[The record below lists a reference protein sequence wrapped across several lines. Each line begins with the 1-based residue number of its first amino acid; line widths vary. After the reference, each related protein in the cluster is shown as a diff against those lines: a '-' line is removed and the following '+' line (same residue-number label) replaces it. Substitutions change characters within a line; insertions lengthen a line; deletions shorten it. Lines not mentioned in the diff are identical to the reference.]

1 LPLSLRHIGIRADDF
16 NLVPEFL
23 NQRPGE
29 RRGGYK
35 GSKPRSKCHPRDRC
49 FEPAVF
55 PRPMDALEAHRVR
68 PYTGSMHVHAHGA
81 GGPTRVLKISLAV
94 TLGYIVLLVV
104 AGMRAHSLA
113 LLSEAG
119 HNLSDFLAL
128 LLSLVAVY
136 FQTRPANSTKTYGY
150 HRAGVL
156 AALVNATSLVAVSFF
171 IFYEAFRRLQHPE
184 HVQATVM
191 MWVAAA
197 GVVMNGVIALLLYRS
212 SRGFGGDVNIRS
224 ALLHEV
230 GDTLSTAAVIAGGW
244 AILVTRNYWIDSALS
259 FGIAVLILWSGFG
272 IVRETL
278 NILLEGTPRGMK
290 LEKIESAIRSVG
302 GVNDVHDLHVWSIG
316 SETHALSCHISIA
329 DIPPSV
335 SERIL
340 RDVKDRLLHDF
351 RIDHTTIQFE
361 HAICEVAHGCVIPV
375 SESEEH
381 HHHHSH

>member
-1 LPLSLRHIGIRADDF
+1 
-16 NLVPEFL
+16 
-23 NQRPGE
+23 
-29 RRGGYK
+29 
-35 GSKPRSKCHPRDRC
+35 
-49 FEPAVF
+49 
-55 PRPMDALEAHRVR
+55 
-68 PYTGSMHVHAHGA
+68 MHVHAHGDN
-81 GGPTRVLKISLAV
+81 PTRVLKISLGV
-94 TLGYIVLLVV
+94 TLAYIVLLIV

-136 FQTRPANSTKTYGY
+136 FQSRPASSTKTYGY
-150 HRAGVL
+150 QRAGVL
-156 AALVNATSLVAVSFF
+156 AALVNASSLVVVSFL
-171 IFYEAFRRLQHPE
+171 IFYEAFKRLQNPE
-184 HVQATVM
+184 HVQASLM

-197 GVVMNGVIALLLYRS
+197 GVAMNGVIAILLYRS
-212 SRGFGGDVNIRS
+212 GGDVNMRS
-224 ALLHEV
+224 ALLHEL
-230 GDTLSTAAVIAGGW
+230 GDTLSTAAVIGGGW
-244 AILVTRNYWIDSALS
+244 AILVTHNYWIDSVLS
-259 FGIAVLILWSGFG
+259 VGIGVLILWSGFG

-290 LEKIESAIRSVG
+290 LEKIELAIRAVE

-316 SETHALSCHISIA
+316 SESHALSCHISIA

-340 RDVKDRLLHDF
+340 RDVKECLHHGF

-361 HAICEVAHGCVIPV
+361 HVVCETAHGCVMPV
-375 SESEEH
+375 GVSEEH

>member
-1 LPLSLRHIGIRADDF
+1 MHMHSHGGGEQASKVLRVSL
-16 NLVPEFL
+16 LVT
-23 NQRPGE
+23 
-29 RRGGYK
+29 
-35 GSKPRSKCHPRDRC
+35 
-49 FEPAVF
+49 AV
-55 PRPMDALEAHRVR
+55 
-68 PYTGSMHVHAHGA
+68 
-81 GGPTRVLKISLAV
+81 
-94 TLGYIVLLVV
+94 YIVLLVV
-104 AGMRAHSLA
+104 AGIRAHSLA

-136 FQTRPANSTKTYGY
+136 FQSRPASSTKTYGY

-156 AALVNATSLVAVSFF
+156 AALVNAGSLVVVSFF

-184 HVQATVM
+184 HVHASVM

-197 GVVMNGVIALLLYRS
+197 GVAMNGAIAFLLYRT
-212 SRGFGGDVNIRS
+212 GGDVNIRS

-244 AILVTRNYWIDSALS
+244 AILVTGNYWIDPALS
-259 FGIAVLILWSGFG
+259 VGIGVLILWSGFG

-278 NILLEGTPRGMK
+278 NILLEGTPRGVRIE
-290 LEKIESAIRSVG
+290 LVESAIRAIE

-340 RDVKDRLLHDF
+340 RDVNDCLRDKF
-351 RIDHTTIQFE
+351 QIDHTTIQFE
-361 HAICEVAHGCVIPV
+361 HVVCETAHGCVIPV
-375 SESEEH
+375 VESAVEHEH
-381 HHHHSH
+381 HHHNRSEEH

>member
-1 LPLSLRHIGIRADDF
+1 
-16 NLVPEFL
+16 
-23 NQRPGE
+23 
-29 RRGGYK
+29 
-35 GSKPRSKCHPRDRC
+35 
-49 FEPAVF
+49 
-55 PRPMDALEAHRVR
+55 
-68 PYTGSMHVHAHGA
+68 
-81 GGPTRVLKISLAV
+81 V
-94 TLGYIVLLVV
+94 TLAYIVLLVV
-104 AGMRAHSLA
+104 AGIRAHSLA

-136 FQTRPANSTKTYGY
+136 LHARPASATKTYGY

-156 AALVNATSLVAVSFF
+156 AALVNAVSLVAVAFF

-184 HVQATVM
+184 HVQASVM

-197 GVVMNGVIALLLYRS
+197 GVVMNGLIALMLYRS
-212 SRGFGGDVNIRS
+212 MGRSVGRSAGGSGGDVNIRS

-244 AILVTRNYWIDSALS
+244 AILITGNSWIDSVLS
-259 FGIAVLILWSGFG
+259 IGIGVLILWSGFG

-278 NILLEGTPRGMK
+278 NILLEGTPRGVK
-290 LEKIESAIRSVG
+290 LESVEVAIRSID
-302 GVNDVHDLHVWSIG
+302 GVNDVHDLHCWSIG
-316 SETHALSCHISIA
+316 SETRALSCHIAIA

-340 RDVKDRLLHDF
+340 HDVKDRLHHDF

-361 HAICEVAHGCVIPV
+361 HVECEVAHGCVIPV
-375 SESEEH
+375 GESQE

>member
-1 LPLSLRHIGIRADDF
+1 
-16 NLVPEFL
+16 
-23 NQRPGE
+23 
-29 RRGGYK
+29 
-35 GSKPRSKCHPRDRC
+35 
-49 FEPAVF
+49 
-55 PRPMDALEAHRVR
+55 
-68 PYTGSMHVHAHGA
+68 MHVHVHGA
-81 GGPTRVLKISLAV
+81 GGPKRVLKISLGV
-94 TLGYIVLLVV
+94 TLAYIVLLVL
-104 AGMRAHSLA
+104 AGIRAHSLV

-136 FQTRPANSTKTYGY
+136 LQARPASSTKTYGY

-156 AALVNATSLVAVSFF
+156 AALVNAVSLVAVSFF

-184 HVQATVM
+184 HVQASVM

-197 GVVMNGVIALLLYRS
+197 GVVINGVIALLLYRS
-212 SRGFGGDVNIRS
+212 GRGSGNDVNIRS

-244 AILVTRNYWIDSALS
+244 AILATGDYWIDSALS
-259 FGIAVLILWSGFG
+259 FGIGVLILWSGYG

-290 LEKIESAIRSVG
+290 LEKIESAIRAIG
-302 GVNDVHDLHVWSIG
+302 GVNDVHDLRVWSIG

-340 RDVKDRLLHDF
+340 RDVKACLHHDF
-351 RIDHTTIQFE
+351 QIDHTTIQFE
-361 HAICEVAHGCVIPV
+361 HVICEVAHGCVMPV
-375 SESEEH
+375 MESPEH
-381 HHHHSH
+381 QQTHQ